1 MFAVEGANIFRRV
14 LLKNWLRRYAF
25 AGGGPHVGD
34 IQIFV
39 TVPVVIQP
47 TDAHSCANVF
57 HARFRRDV
65 RESSV
70 AIVAVKVFAAKVVD
84 HAKVRPAVVVIVTP
98 AAAKTVSPVSV
109 IKARFGGDIAE
120 ATVPLVPH

>member
-39 TVPVVIQP
+39 TVPVVIHP
-47 TDAHSCANVF
+47 TDAPSCATVF
-57 HARFRRDV
+57 PPRV
-65 RESSV
+65 RPDCPESSG

-84 HAKVRPAVVVIVTP
+84 HAKVRPAVVVIGTP
-98 AAAKTVSPVSV
+98 AA
-109 IKARFGGDIAE
+109 
-120 ATVPLVPH
+120 